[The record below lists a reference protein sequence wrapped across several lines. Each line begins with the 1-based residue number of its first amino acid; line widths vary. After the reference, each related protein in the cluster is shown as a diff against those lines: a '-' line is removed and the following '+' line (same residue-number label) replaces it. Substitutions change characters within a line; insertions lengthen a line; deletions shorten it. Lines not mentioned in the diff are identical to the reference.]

1 MAKFLIIQTAFIGDV
16 ILATPVIEKLHK
28 DFPESRIDFLL
39 RKGNEGLLEKHPF
52 INRLYIWDKKN
63 GKYSGLFSLLR
74 EIRKE
79 KYDYVINLQ
88 RFFST
93 GLFTVLSGASFK
105 AGFNKNPL
113 SFFFDKRYPHVIDPL
128 KMNLHEIDRNLL
140 LISDIVKTH
149 ERQMPVL
156 YPSREDLDSVPAIPY
171 ITISPTSVWFTK
183 QYPAKYW
190 IELINKV
197 PVSFSVYLLGGK
209 TDHEAC
215 QTIIQNCSRDK
226 VLNMAGKLTFLQSAA
241 YMKSAAMNYV
251 NDSAP
256 LHIASAMAA
265 PVTAVFC
272 STTPNFGFGP
282 LHENSR
288 IAEANPSPSCK
299 PCGLHGYK
307 ACPLGHFRCSEID
320 PEMVKGELVVSRK
333 S

>member
-28 DFPESRIDFLL
+28 DFPGSSIDFLL
-39 RKGNEGLLEKHPF
+39 RKGNEGLFEHHPIIRKLF
-52 INRLYIWDKKN
+52 IWDKRN
-63 GKYSGLFSLLR
+63 GKYSGLFSLLK

-79 KYDYVINLQ
+79 KYDYAINLQ

-93 GLFTVLSGASFK
+93 GLFTVLSGAK
-105 AGFNKNPL
+105 VTAGFNKNPFSL
-113 SFFFDKRYPHVIDPL
+113 FFDKRYLHVIDPL
-128 KMNLHEIDRNLL
+128 KKNMHEIDRNLL
-140 LISDIVKTH
+140 LISDIAKDY
-149 ERQMPVL
+149 ERQMPRL
-156 YPSREDLDSVPAIPY
+156 YPSMGDFELVPETPF

-190 IELINKV
+190 IELINQV
-197 PVSFSVYLLGGK
+197 PLAYRVFLLGGK
-209 TDHEAC
+209 ADRDACEA
-215 QTIIQNCSRDK
+215 IIRECRREK
-226 VLNMAGKLTFLQSAA
+226 VENMAGRLSFLQSAA
-241 YMKSAAMNYV
+241 FMKSARMNYV

-272 STTPNFGFGP
+272 STTPDFGFGP

-288 IAEANPSPSCK
+288 IVEANPSPSCK

-307 ACPLGHFRCSEID
+307 ACPLGHFKCSEID
-320 PEMVKGELVVSRK
+320 PEQVKGEL
-333 S
+333 